1 MTTTTAVLFDID
13 GTLIDSNYLHVDA
26 WQRALAASG
35 HAVDAWKI
43 HRAIGKDSALL
54 LEALVGDAAEKISD
68 EASKAHTENYA
79 EMSDRLRPFDGAREL
94 ITELARRRIT
104 VVLAT
109 SAPEDELKTL
119 RAVLD
124 VDDHL
129 TDVTSSEDV
138 GTAKPDPEIVA
149 IALERAGATAEDAVF
164 VGDTIWD
171 VQAAGRAGVA
181 TIGVRSGGVSE
192 EELLG
197 AGAVEV
203 FADVRDLLEHLEESR
218 AIRL

>member
-1 MTTTTAVLFDID
+1 MTTKAILFDID
-13 GTLIDSNYLHVDA
+13 GTLVDSNYFHIDA
-26 WQRALAASG
+26 WQRAFADNG
-35 HAVDAWKI
+35 HEVDAWKI
-43 HRAIGKDSALL
+43 HRAIGKDSSKLMEVL
-54 LEALVGDAAEKISD
+54 IGDAAD
-68 EASKAHTENYA
+68 EIGEAASEAHSTFYA
-79 EMSDRLRPFDGAREL
+79 AMSDRLRPFDGAREL
-94 ITELARRRIT
+94 IAELARRKIT

-138 GTAKPDPEIVA
+138 ETAKPDPDIVKV
-149 IALERAGATAEDAVF
+149 ALERAGEAPDDTVF

-171 VQAAGRAGVA
+171 VQAAGRAGVR

-203 FADVRDLLEHLEESR
+203 YDDVRDLLEHLDQST
-218 AIRL
+218 AISF